1 MNARLA
7 VLRAGVWFLTFVALA
22 VGLVATL
29 APRAFYDYVPW
40 VTLVP
45 PFSEHLM
52 RDYGAMNLSLA
63 LVFVV
68 AAITMERRMVRVAL
82 GAYLLFAIPH
92 LIFHVNHLEHFTTI
106 DAVAQTIVLTVA
118 VLLPVALL
126 ILTAAR
132 PRRAAIM
139 EANDCREDQALGDRR
154 DSRYIDVGGL
164 HVPVQE
170 PPDQRHP

>member
-1 MNARLA
+1 VSANDGLSIS
-7 VLRAGVWFLTFVALA
+7 VLRAGVWFLTVVELV

-40 VTLVP
+40 VDRIP

-68 AAITMERRMVRVAL
+68 AAITMERRMVRIAL

-92 LIFHVNHLEHFTTI
+92 LIFHVTHLENFTTAA
-106 DAVAQTIVLTVA
+106 AVGQTIILAVA
-118 VLLPVALL
+118 VLLPIALL
-126 ILTAAR
+126 IVTGR
-132 PRRAAIM
+132 HR
-139 EANDCREDQALGDRR
+139 DDR
-154 DSRYIDVGGL
+154 D
-164 HVPVQE
+164 
-170 PPDQRHP
+170 

>member
-1 MNARLA
+1 
-7 VLRAGVWFLTFVALA
+7 
-22 VGLVATL
+22 
-29 APRAFYDYVPW
+29 
-40 VTLVP
+40 
-45 PFSEHLM
+45 
-52 RDYGAMNLSLA
+52 
-63 LVFVV
+63 
-68 AAITMERRMVRVAL
+68 MVRVAL

>member
-1 MNARLA
+1 MNARLTT
-7 VLRAGVWFLTFVALA
+7 LRAGVWFLTVVEIAI
-22 VGLVATL
+22 GLVATL

-40 VTLVP
+40 VDLIP

-68 AAITMERRMVRVAL
+68 AAITMERRMVRIAL

-92 LIFHVNHLEHFTTI
+92 LIFHLTHLEHFTTAG
-106 DAVAQTIVLTVA
+106 AVGQTIALTVA

-126 ILTAAR
+126 ILTATLSS
-132 PRRAAIM
+132 RRGSFDA
-139 EANDCREDQALGDRR
+139 G
-154 DSRYIDVGGL
+154 
-164 HVPVQE
+164 
-170 PPDQRHP
+170 

>member
-1 MNARLA
+1 MNARQA
-7 VLRAGVWFLTFVALA
+7 VLRAGVWFLTFVTLA

-29 APRAFYDYVPW
+29 SPRAFYDHVPW

-82 GAYLLFAIPH
+82 GAYVLFAVPH
-92 LIFHVNHLEHFTTI
+92 LIFHVSHLEHFTTAA
-106 DAVAQTIVLTVA
+106 AVAQTIVLTVA

-126 ILTAAR
+126 LLTTWR
-132 PRRAAIM
+132 PGSAPIM

-170 PPDQRHP
+170 PPDQHDP